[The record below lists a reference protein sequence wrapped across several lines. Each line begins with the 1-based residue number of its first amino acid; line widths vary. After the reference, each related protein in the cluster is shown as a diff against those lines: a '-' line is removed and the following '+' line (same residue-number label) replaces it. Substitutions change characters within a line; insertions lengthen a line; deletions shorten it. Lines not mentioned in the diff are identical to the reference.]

1 MKLKKIIIIVLIA
14 IAIININSK
23 VFAKY
28 VFEYTEKAAILEIDR
43 TAPILEIIYSTK
55 DITSNDVEVK
65 IIANE
70 KIQEPNGWKLLD
82 DGKTLV
88 KKYSENQNE
97 KVIVKDLS
105 GNETETNIIVDNI
118 DKEPPT
124 AQIIDI
130 INTNKGYE
138 KYANKTHKIT
148 VRIEIKEKNLGEDEI
163 KKEEVLIMIDEKEVN
178 NYGINIKEI
187 EKTKQG
193 VIYDIELTNLNFNGL
208 LKIKFIEGSIIDK
221 ANLKNEEK
229 VINTE
234 ILLDNVAPVGSFKQE
249 ISNEGAIMGIIQ
261 LNEEIRNVEGWSL
274 SNDRK
279 KLINQFLE
287 NKYYKLVISD
297 YAGNTFDVEFN
308 VNSIANTTT
317 IQNSN
322 NLENAENED
331 DINKKAALI
340 LLDCLTKFGQWC
352 CGNTN

>member
-1 MKLKKIIIIVLIA
+1 MM
-14 IAIININSK
+14 INSYAC
-23 VFAKY
+23 AKY
-28 VFEYTEKAAILEIDR
+28 IFYYELDVADLYIDR
-43 TAPILEIIYSTK
+43 TKPVIE
-55 DITSNDVEVK
+55 
-65 IIANE
+65 
-70 KIQEPNGWKLLD
+70 
-82 DGKTLV
+82 LV
-88 KKYSENQNE
+88 
-97 KVIVKDLS
+97 
-105 GNETETNIIVDNI
+105 NIS
-118 DKEPPT
+118 
-124 AQIIDI
+124 
-130 INTNKGYE
+130 NTNKNYE

-352 CGNTN
+352 SGNTN